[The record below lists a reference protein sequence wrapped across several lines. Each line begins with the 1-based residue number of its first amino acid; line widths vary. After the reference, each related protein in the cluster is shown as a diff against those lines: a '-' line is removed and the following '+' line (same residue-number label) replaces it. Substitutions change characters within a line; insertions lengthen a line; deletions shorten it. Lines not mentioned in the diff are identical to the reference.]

1 MAWKT
6 LAAGHDLPDARED
19 AKTAQSFGSFRIS
32 EKAVY
37 LNGRDYLPLDA
48 VRRIRL
54 YRSQMNTH
62 GCCGLG
68 LPVWYVL
75 VYYGPDTPLRLMS
88 EKREQA
94 QAALDRIAALRPGVE
109 VMPPNDA
116 A

>member
-1 MAWKT
+1 M
-6 LAAGHDLPDARED
+6 
-19 AKTAQSFGSFRIS
+19 
-32 EKAVY
+32 Y
-37 LNGRDYLPLDA
+37 LNGREYLPLDT
-48 VRRIRL
+48 VRRLRL

-75 VYYGPDTPLRLMS
+75 VYYGEEKPLRLMS
-88 EKREQA
+88 EKRENA
-94 QAALDRIAALRPGVE
+94 QAAIDRIVSARPAVE